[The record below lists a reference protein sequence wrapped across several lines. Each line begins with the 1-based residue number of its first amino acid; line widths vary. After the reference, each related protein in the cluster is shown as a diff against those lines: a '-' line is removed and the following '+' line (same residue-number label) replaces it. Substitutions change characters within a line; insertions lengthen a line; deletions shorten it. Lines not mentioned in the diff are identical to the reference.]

1 VRVYHARDLLRERLP
16 IAEAAMRTGFADS
29 APSAQRHLHRHF
41 KRIIGVTPGQYRK
54 HVQDR

>member
-1 VRVYHARDLLRERLP
+1 VRVYHARDLRLP